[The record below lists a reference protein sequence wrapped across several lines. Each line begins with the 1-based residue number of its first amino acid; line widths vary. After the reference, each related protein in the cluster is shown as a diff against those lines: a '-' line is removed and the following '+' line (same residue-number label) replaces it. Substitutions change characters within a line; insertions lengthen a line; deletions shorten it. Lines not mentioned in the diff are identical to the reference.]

1 MRSGRLGRVEGRP
14 PFGFALA
21 EALNSLYKAELI
33 RNRRYLDDRGPW
45 QGIDDVELA
54 NAQWVHW
61 FNNTRPHSVISMRSP
76 VQHEQAYTPPPQ
88 EDTNTIAE
96 SASESEAMDI
106 GEQTTS
112 QAQPATT
119 GAR

>member
-1 MRSGRLGRVEGRP
+1 
-14 PFGFALA
+14 
-21 EALNSLYKAELI
+21 
-33 RNRRYLDDRGPW
+33 
-45 QGIDDVELA
+45 
-54 NAQWVHW
+54 
-61 FNNTRPHSVISMRSP
+61 MRSP